1 MSEAGKQLLEAAREG
16 LAFCK
21 GEAGPGTYEIHAPP
35 AEVDV
40 KAIRKGLNMTQ
51 QVFGERFGFGPARIR
66 DWEQKRTRPAASD
79 RVLLVT
85 IKSAPDVVLQ
95 ALRSQVTEVTGK
107 DGVVTAE
114 IKTRT
119 DDLVEKG
126 GGIVMVR
133 VARTQGATITGDPPI
148 PTARKAI
155 ARRRQGPR
163 VQRSM

>member
-21 GEAGPGTYEIHAPP
+21 GEAYPNTYEVHAPP
-35 AEVDV
+35 AEIDV

-85 IKSAPDVVLQ
+85 IKLAPEVVLH
-95 ALRSQVTEVTGK
+95 ALETEATERIERAG
-107 DGVVTAE
+107 GVVTARKQAIE
-114 IKTRT
+114 PAGVPLTP
-119 DDLVEKG
+119 
-126 GGIVMVR
+126 
-133 VARTQGATITGDPPI
+133 AT
-148 PTARKAI
+148 AKAP
-155 ARRRQGPR
+155 AG
-163 VQRSM
+163 RSRP